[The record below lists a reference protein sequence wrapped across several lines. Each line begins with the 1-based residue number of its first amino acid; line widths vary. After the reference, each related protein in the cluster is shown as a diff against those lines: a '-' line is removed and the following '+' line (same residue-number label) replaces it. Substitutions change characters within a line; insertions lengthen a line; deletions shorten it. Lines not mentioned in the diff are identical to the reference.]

1 MKKKDSR
8 PNLVTEEFVDR
19 YAIKLAGKDDKHSCQ
34 VIITEMLDS
43 LSVFVRGV
51 RGGKT
56 QQIDYPMFQQ
66 PQNTKRNGL
75 RNERKDDGIF
85 RNS

>member
-1 MKKKDSR
+1 MKEKSSDDSR
-8 PNLVTEEFVDR
+8 PNMVTEEFVDR

-43 LSVFVRGV
+43 LGVFVRGV

-56 QQIDYPMFQQ
+56 RQMDYPMFQS
-66 PQNTKRNGL
+66 TK

>member
-1 MKKKDSR
+1 MKENDNR
-8 PNLVTEEFVDR
+8 PNMVTEEFVDR

-43 LSVFVRGV
+43 LNVFVRGV
-51 RGGKT
+51 HGGKT
-56 QQIDYPMFQQ
+56 QQIDYPMFQ
-66 PQNTKRNGL
+66 NSK
-75 RNERKDDGIF
+75 RNERKEDGIF